1 MKLFITAIG
10 TDSGKTL
17 ASSIFCQALKADYWK
32 PIQTGTSHIDA
43 ETVKEYVSFPVVI
56 HPETYHLKAPLS
68 PHQAAIMEDKRIVLK
83 DFQLPKT
90 KNHLIVEGAGG
101 VLVPINEKGD
111 YVIDIAQKLHLEVVL
126 VIRLYLGCINHAMLT
141 INELQRRNVPIKGI
155 VFNGADMYG
164 AVSYI
169 SNAADIPVL
178 LHINE
183 EPDFT
188 KDIIRY
194 YSLFLSRLT

>member
-10 TDSGKTL
+10 TDCGKTL

-43 ETVKEYVSFPVVI
+43 ETVKEHVSFPVVI
-56 HPETYHLKAPLS
+56 HPEAYHLKAPLS
-68 PHQAAIMEDKRIVLK
+68 PHQAAIMEDKRIALK
-83 DFQLPKT
+83 DFHLPKT
-90 KNHLIVEGAGG
+90 RNHLIVEGAGG

-141 INELQRRNVPIKGI
+141 IHELQRRNVPIKGI

-169 SNAADIPVL
+169 SNATDIPIL

-194 YSLFLSRLT
+194 YSVFLSRLS

>member
-10 TDSGKTL
+10 TDNGKTM

-32 PIQTGTSHIDA
+32 PVQTGTVHLDA
-43 ETVKEYVSFPVVI
+43 DFIKEYASYPIVI
-56 HPETYHLKAPLS
+56 HPTTHHLKAPLS
-68 PHQAAIMEDKRIVLK
+68 PHQAAILEDKRISLK

-90 KNHLIVEGAGG
+90 KNNLVVEGAGG

-111 YVIDIAQKLHLEVVL
+111 YVIDIAQKLNLEVVL
-126 VIRLYLGCINHAMLT
+126 VIRLYLGCINHAMLS
-141 INELQRRNVPIKGI
+141 IQELQRRNVPIKGL

-164 AVSYI
+164 AVSFI
-169 SNAADIPVL
+169 TTITDIPVL

-183 EPDFT
+183 EPDFS
-188 KDIIRY
+188 KELVKY
-194 YSLFLSRLT
+194 YAAFLGNLS